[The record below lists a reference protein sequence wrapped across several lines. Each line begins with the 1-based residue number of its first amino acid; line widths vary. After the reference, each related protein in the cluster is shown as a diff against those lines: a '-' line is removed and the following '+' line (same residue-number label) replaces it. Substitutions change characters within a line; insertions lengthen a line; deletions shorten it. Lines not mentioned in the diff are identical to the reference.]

1 MPTTNTTP
9 RPPHPLL
16 ARLLVVGKLLDAI
29 IIKLCAVLAG
39 IMVLIVWFGILS
51 RYGLQLGAGW
61 SEVLA
66 RYVMI
71 WAALL
76 AIPLGVF
83 RREHIGFVM
92 LFSLLSPRKQRLLRL
107 LLDLTGLG
115 FLLYL
120 TWYGID
126 MAIQGS
132 TQFATIFGM
141 TMLIP
146 FASVPVSAGLAAF
159 QTVIVMLRDF
169 FHPPEVAVIDLPKET
184 TQ

>member
-9 RPPHPLL
+9 HHPLL
-16 ARLLVVGKLLDAI
+16 DKLLAFGKCLDAV

-39 IMVLIVWFGILS
+39 VMVLIVWFGILS
-51 RYGLQLGAGW
+51 RYGLELGATW
-61 SEVLA
+61 TEVLA

-76 AIPLGVF
+76 AIPVGVF

-92 LFSLLSPRKQRLLRL
+92 LFSLLSPWKQRLLRL
-107 LLDLTGLG
+107 LLDLIGLG
-115 FLLYL
+115 FFLYL
-120 TWYGID
+120 TWYGVH

-132 TQFATIFGM
+132 SQFATIFGM

-159 QTVIVMLRDF
+159 QTVVVMLRDYL
-169 FHPPEVAVIDLPKET
+169 HPPEVAAIDLPKET